1 MLYIN
6 IGIVKRNQHSEIV
19 QNVNSYSIN
28 RMKKRR
34 YRTGAGIL
42 NNGQSVSIDLK
53 GQYLHFL

>member
-34 YRTGAGIL
+34 YRCRYSKQRTVRKHR
-42 NNGQSVSIDLK
+42 S
-53 GQYLHFL
+53 